1 MIYIQKADGLQAI
14 SSQLTKEKIIAALG
28 YTPADQNTFWEDE
41 SGALIVADQAGHV
54 IARIDADGFE
64 TTTVSAKAIQ
74 LDGKDLEAKL
84 QELIDAIPEVDLSG
98 LATQKYV
105 DDAVANIDIPEIN
118 TDGLA
123 TEEALNAHVNNTDV
137 HFSGNYSDLS
147 GAPNA
152 SNDNEEELIIC
163 DASGNVIMR
172 VNANGLNAANVY
184 VNGKAIGNPVFKFM
198 IDGFECEMDTSV
210 QRWSDWVNSPYNTI
224 NVEAH
229 AEFGIVK
236 DGYEVCLDGNG
247 STSIKNPNSFIMP
260 GYTYVLSSIS
270 HPASN

>member
-41 SGALIVADQAGHV
+41 SGALVIADQTGHI
-54 IARIDADGFE
+54 IARIDDKGFE

-84 QELIDAIPEVDLSG
+84 QELVDAIPEVDLSDY
-98 LATQKYV
+98 ATQKYV
-105 DDAVANIDIPEIN
+105 DDAVAGIDIPEVD
-118 TDGLA
+118 TTGLA
-123 TEEALNAHVNNTDV
+123 TEEALSAHMGDTAA
-137 HFSGNYSDLS
+137 HFSGNYSDLQ

-172 VNANGLNAANVY
+172 VNANGLNAAAVY
-184 VNGKAIGNPVFKFM
+184 SNGKLVSFPDYSEAGEGAVLKIV
-198 IDGFECEMDTSV
+198 DGVPT
-210 QRWSDWVNSPYNTI
+210 WVN
-224 NVEAH
+224 EA
-229 AEFGIVK
+229 
-236 DGYEVCLDGNG
+236 
-247 STSIKNPNSFIMP
+247 
-260 GYTYVLSSIS
+260 
-270 HPASN
+270 

>member
-41 SGALIVADQAGHV
+41 SGALIVADQKGHV
-54 IARIDADGFE
+54 IARIDDNGFE

-105 DDAVANIDIPEIN
+105 DDAVANIDIPEVS

-123 TEEALNAHVNNTDV
+123 TEEALNTHMNDTTA
-137 HFSGNYSDLS
+137 HFSGNYSDLQ

-172 VNANGLNAANVY
+172 VNANGLNAAGIY
-184 VNGKAIGNPVFKFM
+184 SHGKLVAFPDFSKAAEGAVLKIVGGVP
-198 IDGFECEMDTSV
+198 T
-210 QRWSDWVNSPYNTI
+210 WVN
-224 NVEAH
+224 EA
-229 AEFGIVK
+229 
-236 DGYEVCLDGNG
+236 
-247 STSIKNPNSFIMP
+247 
-260 GYTYVLSSIS
+260 
-270 HPASN
+270 

>member
-41 SGALIVADQAGHV
+41 SGALIIADQAGHV

-84 QELIDAIPEVDLSG
+84 QELVDAIPKVDLSG
-98 LATQKYV
+98 YATQKYV
-105 DDAVANIDIPEIN
+105 DDAVANIEIPEVD
-118 TDGLA
+118 TSGLA
-123 TEEALNAHVNNTDV
+123 TEEALNAHMGDTAA
-137 HFSGNYSDLS
+137 HFSGNYSDLQ

-172 VNANGLNAANVY
+172 VNANGLNAAAVY
-184 VNGKAIGNPVFKFM
+184 SNGKLVSFPDYSEAGEGAVLKIV
-198 IDGFECEMDTSV
+198 DGVPT
-210 QRWSDWVNSPYNTI
+210 WVAP
-224 NVEAH
+224 EA
-229 AEFGIVK
+229 
-236 DGYEVCLDGNG
+236 
-247 STSIKNPNSFIMP
+247 
-260 GYTYVLSSIS
+260 
-270 HPASN
+270 

>member
-1 MIYIQKADGLQAI
+1 MIYIQGPNGLQPI

-54 IARIDADGFE
+54 IARIDANGFE

-98 LATQKYV
+98 YATQKYV
-105 DDAVANIDIPEIN
+105 DDAVAGIDIPEVD
-118 TDGLA
+118 TTGLA
-123 TEEALNAHVNNTDV
+123 TKEALNAHMDDTGA
-137 HFSGNYSDLS
+137 HFSGNYSDLA

-163 DASGNVIMR
+163 DAAGNVIMR
-172 VNANGLNAANVY
+172 VNANGLNAAAVY
-184 VNGKAIGNPVFKFM
+184 SNGKLLSFPDYSNAAEGAVLKIV
-198 IDGFECEMDTSV
+198 DGVPT
-210 QRWSDWVNSPYNTI
+210 WVS
-224 NVEAH
+224 EA
-229 AEFGIVK
+229 
-236 DGYEVCLDGNG
+236 
-247 STSIKNPNSFIMP
+247 
-260 GYTYVLSSIS
+260 
-270 HPASN
+270 

>member
-41 SGALIVADQAGHV
+41 SGALVVADQAGHI
-54 IARIDADGFE
+54 IAKIDSNGFE
-64 TTTVSAKAIQ
+64 TTSVSAKAIK

-105 DDAVANIDIPEIN
+105 DDAVANIDIPEVS

-163 DASGNVIMR
+163 DAAGNVIMR
-172 VNANGLNAANVY
+172 VNANGLNAAAVY
-184 VNGKAIGNPVFKFM
+184 SNGKLLSFPDYSNATEGSVLKIV
-198 IDGFECEMDTSV
+198 DGIPT
-210 QRWSDWVNSPYNTI
+210 WVS
-224 NVEAH
+224 EA
-229 AEFGIVK
+229 
-236 DGYEVCLDGNG
+236 
-247 STSIKNPNSFIMP
+247 
-260 GYTYVLSSIS
+260 
-270 HPASN
+270 

>member
-41 SGALIVADQAGHV
+41 SGALIIADQAGHI
-54 IARIDADGFE
+54 IAKIDSNGFE
-64 TTTVSAKAIQ
+64 TTSVSAKAIQ

-105 DDAVANIDIPEIN
+105 DDAVANIDIPEVN

-123 TEEALNAHVNNTDV
+123 TEEALNTHINDTEV
-137 HFSGNYSDLS
+137 HFSGNYSDLA

-163 DASGNVIMR
+163 DAAGNVIMR
-172 VNANGLNAANVY
+172 VNANGLNAAGIY
-184 VNGKAIGNPVFKFM
+184 SHGKLVTFPDFSEATEGSVLKIV
-198 IDGFECEMDTSV
+198 DGVPT
-210 QRWSDWVNSPYNTI
+210 WVS
-224 NVEAH
+224 EA
-229 AEFGIVK
+229 
-236 DGYEVCLDGNG
+236 
-247 STSIKNPNSFIMP
+247 
-260 GYTYVLSSIS
+260 
-270 HPASN
+270 